1 MPIRFRIL
9 PALFLA
15 FTLMASGSCVLPES
29 ASQPGSGDAL
39 LALYRDDHLRPLVVD
54 YYAHLTGNRPVTAA
68 ILETCDQ
75 LEISPSLGFALAWN
89 ESRFDP
95 RAVRYN
101 ETTMDR
107 GLFQLNSR
115 TFARLDRKT
124 LFDPKANALHG
135 LTYYKKALDRLGSE
149 EKALGYYN
157 AGIGLL
163 SDRALPRST
172 QAYVKKILADR
183 DRMDKDAIAWIYF
196 SHDTRLALK

>member
-9 PALFLA
+9 PALFLSFLLTVA
-15 FTLMASGSCVLPES
+15 GSCVLPQT
-29 ASQPGSGDAL
+29 AVTQTGSDAL
-39 LALYRDDHLRPLVVD
+39 LVLYREDHLKSLVVD
-54 YYAHLTGNRPVTAA
+54 YYAHLTGNRPVTMA
-68 ILETCDQ
+68 ILEACDE
-75 LEISPSLGFALAWN
+75 LDISPSLGFALAWN

-124 LFDPKANALHG
+124 LFDPRANALHG
-135 LTYYKKALDRLGSE
+135 LTYYKKALDRLGTE

>member
-9 PALFLA
+9 PTLFLSFLLTVA
-15 FTLMASGSCVLPES
+15 GSCVLPQT
-29 ASQPGSGDAL
+29 AVTQTGSDAL
-39 LALYRDDHLRPLVVD
+39 LVLYREDHLKSLVVD
-54 YYAHLTGNRPVTAA
+54 YYAHLTGNRPVTMA
-68 ILETCDQ
+68 ILEACDE
-75 LEISPSLGFALAWN
+75 LDISPSLGFALAWN

-124 LFDPKANALHG
+124 LFDPRANALHG
-135 LTYYKKALDRLGSE
+135 LTYYKKALDRLGTE